1 MNRYNGTTP
10 SRAKLLLR
18 RSELGRR
25 REDSFVIFKEN
36 VLLCL
41 KVLIETRDII

>member
-1 MNRYNGTTP
+1 MTP

-18 RSELGRR
+18 RSELGRQ
-25 REDSFVIFKEN
+25 REGSFVIFKEN
-36 VLLCL
+36 VLCL